1 MRPTGD
7 RLIRLNNKLCESF
20 SVSRTTNHILV
31 AWREG
36 EAAVSSEDSEGF
48 ASARQFFID
57 QGFMN
62 LQTEWYARG
71 AAALPD
77 LIRLFVY
84 WEEPDTS
91 PSYEQLRT
99 WGNES
104 VARQA
109 GEPD

>member
-1 MRPTGD
+1 MRLD
-7 RLIRLNNKLCESF
+7 
-20 SVSRTTNHILV
+20 SVNRTTRHILV

-36 EAAVSSEDSEGF
+36 EAKVSYEDSERF

-62 LQTEWYARG
+62 LQAEWYVRG
-71 AAALPD
+71 AGKLPD

-84 WEEPDTS
+84 WEDPDTA

-99 WGNES
+99 WGTAAAS
-104 VARQA
+104 SKA
-109 GEPD
+109 D

>member
-1 MRPTGD
+1 M
-7 RLIRLNNKLCESF
+7 N
-20 SVSRTTNHILV
+20 RTTYHILV

-36 EAAVSSEDSEGF
+36 EANVSSEESERFG
-48 ASARQFFID
+48 SARQFFID

-62 LQTEWYARG
+62 LQAEWYAPG
-71 AAALPD
+71 AGKLPD

-84 WEEPDTS
+84 WEDPDTS

-109 GEPD
+109 GKAD